1 MATYNANE
9 IVGKTLFAKK
19 KIDVYNSS
27 APDGKIIYSVNSG
40 DTLGPVYSWV
50 MKNGALWW
58 QLEWQLEA
66 NNFGAFV
73 KHEIGA
79 FDVKAL
85 EDQGAQTTL
94 DKINEEKEANKSSF
108 DKIADLVSK
117 NIKTI
122 AIIGGIALIVTT
134 VIKKKL

>member
-19 KIDVYNSS
+19 KINVFDSS
-27 APDGKIIYSVNSG
+27 KADGKIIYSVNPGES
-40 DTLGPVYSWV
+40 LGVVYSWG
-50 MKNGALWW
+50 MNNGALW
-58 QLEWQLEA
+58 WQLEA

-94 DKINEEKEANKSSF
+94 DKIEAEKEANKSTF
-108 DKIADLVSK
+108 DKIAELVTK

-122 AIIGGIALIVTT
+122 AIIGGIAFIATA

>member
-9 IVGKTLFAKK
+9 IIGKTLFAKK
-19 KIDVYNSS
+19 KINVLDNHADNS
-27 APDGKIIYSVNSG
+27 KILYSVNTGNS
-40 DTLGPVYSWV
+40 LGPVYSWI
-50 MKNGALWW
+50 MTNGALWW
-58 QLEWQLEA
+58 QLEA
-66 NNFGAFV
+66 NNNSAFV

-94 DKINEEKEANKSSF
+94 DKINEEKETNKSSF

-122 AIIGGIALIVTT
+122 AIIGGIALIATT